1 MQVDTSRDEAEKAR
15 AYLIRNVIVP
25 LHPTCVPLPDLMGIC
40 TQVHNITAGLKAE
53 RDAATAERDRMKA
66 ALEKAAIAAEVE
78 SAGHAIAIIEAA
90 LTSAKEPSA

>member
-53 RDAATAERDRMKA
+53 RDAATAERDRFRHALDRAEQQIDYGQIDSGLRIMRA
-66 ALEKAAIAAEVE
+66 ALAP
-78 SAGHAIAIIEAA
+78 
-90 LTSAKEPSA
+90 EPQS